1 MSKETTSRRYSSFA
15 DMAQAIGQ
23 DATGPTPGKFDA
35 AYKEIIEGDEFQ
47 SVLGKIEERFDCKLT
62 PIPPGD
68 VDDDLEPDAMSP
80 RDRELAEL
88 YAEETAI
95 PEIEAA
101 FGDVQP
107 LAIIEGARDPQEL
120 DMPHPMQAQQ
130 DCGAII
136 ATIFDLFRDTR
147 MEPTAQPLAWGFVNS
162 FHHEAQKLAGIE
174 DSLALKLGEMIRDPE
189 AGEVW
194 NSNVEELQTRCRTVA
209 EQRAAIEAMRDYGA
223 AVYRAETGFP
233 WSAARGSRASSVTTA
248 SQIAAA
254 DFLRER
260 ALEARE
266 RLKPQ
271 GPVVVFSG
279 GQEWHD
285 WRMIW
290 DKLDQIKA
298 RVPHMTLV
306 TTAQRKGADAI
317 AAAWAAEAGVPLVA
331 FTPEGRLG
339 RRAGFVRNEKM
350 VNLRPRPVEAL
361 VCQGSGIQANLLD
374 LLKDADIPTHAFKVD
389 SQRPDAEGIDAIRA
403 AKRERKARLAA

>member
-15 DMAQAIGQ
+15 ELGEALTPADT
-23 DATGPTPGKFDA
+23 ATDA
-35 AYKEIIEGDEFQ
+35 AAPRNGDP
-47 SVLGKIEERFDCKLT
+47 L
-62 PIPPGD
+62 
-68 VDDDLEPDAMSP
+68 DDLEPDDADATRQRLGHFS
-80 RDRELAEL
+80 DLGEV

-107 LAIIEGARDPQEL
+107 LAIVEGSRDPQEL

-147 MEPTAQPLAWGFVNS
+147 MEATAQPLAWGFVNS

-174 DSLALKLGEMIRDPE
+174 DSLAFKLGEMVRDPE

-194 NSNVEELQTRCRTVA
+194 NSNVEELQARCRTVA
-209 EQRAAIEAMRDYGA
+209 EQRAAIEAMRDYAA

-248 SQIAAA
+248 SQISAA

-266 RLKPQ
+266 RYKPQ
-271 GPVVVFSG
+271 GPIVVFSG

-290 DKLDQIKA
+290 DKLGQIKT
-298 RVPHMTLV
+298 RIPHMTLV

-331 FTPEGRLG
+331 FTPESRLG
-339 RRAGFVRNEKM
+339 RRAGFVRNEKLA
-350 VNLRPRPVEAL
+350 NLRPVEAL

-374 LLKDADIPTHAFKVD
+374 LLKDKGIPTHAFKTD
-389 SQRPDAEGIDAIRA
+389 SQRPDVEGLEAIRA
-403 AKRERKARLAA
+403 AKAGRKPIDSNRFDRGDLETSRRAY

>member
-1 MSKETTSRRYSSFA
+1 MSKETTSRRYSNFA
-15 DMAQAIGQ
+15 DMREAFRASQPS
-23 DATGPTPGKFDA
+23 ATDDPA
-35 AYKEIIEGDEFQ
+35 REGDP
-47 SVLGKIEERFDCKLT
+47 L
-62 PIPPGD
+62 
-68 VDDDLEPDAMSP
+68 DDLQPD
-80 RDRELAEL
+80 DAEATRQRL
-88 YAEETAI
+88 GHFSDVGEVYAEETAI

-107 LAIIEGARDPQEL
+107 LAIIEGARDPEEL
-120 DMPHPMQAQQ
+120 DMPRPMQAQQ

-136 ATIFDLFRDTR
+136 ATLFDLFRDTR
-147 MEPTAQPLAWGFVNS
+147 MEATAQPIAWGFVNS
-162 FHHEAQKLAGIE
+162 FHHEARKLAGIE
-174 DSLALKLGEMIRDPE
+174 DSLAFKLGEMVRDPE

-194 NSNVEELQTRCRTVA
+194 NSNVEELQVRCYTVA
-209 EQRAAIEAMRDYGA
+209 EQRAAIEAMRDYAA

-266 RLKPQ
+266 RYKPQ
-271 GPVVVFSG
+271 GPIVVFSG

-285 WRMIW
+285 WPMIW
-290 DKLDQIKA
+290 DKLDQIKT

-331 FTPEGRLG
+331 FTPENRLG
-339 RRAGFVRNEKM
+339 RRAGFVRNEKL
-350 VNLRPRPVEAL
+350 VNLRPVEAL
-361 VCQGSGIQANLLD
+361 ICQGSGIQANLLD
-374 LLKDADIPTHAFKVD
+374 LLKDAGIPTHAFRVD
-389 SQRPDAEGIDAIRA
+389 SQRPDTEGIDAIRA
-403 AKRERKARLAA
+403 AKRERQTLLAA